1 MSLATSHLCFSCP
14 FINLEVERIR
24 HDSAGVLQYQ
34 RQRFSRHGERQ
45 KHGKGER
52 CGGLYPTATAH
63 TTTCSSAPLML
74 PLGGEQKHSWRGLR
88 KKADRRGWLSAPRC
102 SSLFFLPLLPLSSSC
117 WCCSFLPH
125 SRSKRLEETVRNR
138 GSSYKLTDATAWFLS
153 RAPSSFD
160 LHCLLRLLRAVL
172 TEVAELHMDEV
183 GTEKCGCL
191 GAKAG
196 Y

>member
-1 MSLATSHLCFSCP
+1 MPHSHCSHHYLLLCPSDVTSRWGTETQ
-14 FINLEVERIR
+14 LEGAAKG
-24 HDSAGVLQYQ
+24 S
-34 RQRFSRHGERQ
+34 RQQ
-45 KHGKGER
+45 
-52 CGGLYPTATAH
+52 
-63 TTTCSSAPLML
+63 
-74 PLGGEQKHSWRGLR
+74 
-88 KKADRRGWLSAPRC
+88 GWLSAPRC

-125 SRSKRLEETVRNR
+125 SRSKRLEETVRNT

-153 RAPSSFD
+153 RASSSFD

-172 TEVAELHMDEV
+172 AEVAELHMDEV